1 MRVIASLRYPQ
12 SCHRAIGRQ
21 TWGCTLSQSL
31 VRNDTHL
38 RGLMCRTQ
46 ICRLIKRPAV
56 KSARYI
62 AEPMPPLAQPLLNEI
77 TAKVAAIEGADAT
90 SAGPHWGAM
99 HKLLLKAKVDPAAI
113 MRLVGGRDVKE
124 LKRVAARLRGEEVAD
139 DVVAPAPAA
148 VAVDASVM
156 QSALKIFRRRV
167 KFAQLDAESKLG
179 VGPMSGGAQHKIDA
193 MIPPREFPMHVWEAL
208 VHAGKLRREGE
219 GFYSLVDDNSQVHW

>member
-1 MRVIASLRYPQ
+1 
-12 SCHRAIGRQ
+12 
-21 TWGCTLSQSL
+21 
-31 VRNDTHL
+31 
-38 RGLMCRTQ
+38 
-46 ICRLIKRPAV
+46 
-56 KSARYI
+56 
-62 AEPMPPLAQPLLNEI
+62 MPPLAQPLLNEI
-77 TAKVAAIEGADAT
+77 TAKVAAIEGANSA

-99 HKLLLKAKVDPAAI
+99 HKLLLKAKVDPAASL
-113 MRLVGGRDVKE
+113 RLVGARDVKE

-139 DVVAPAPAA
+139 GVVAPAPAA

>member
-1 MRVIASLRYPQ
+1 
-12 SCHRAIGRQ
+12 
-21 TWGCTLSQSL
+21 
-31 VRNDTHL
+31 
-38 RGLMCRTQ
+38 
-46 ICRLIKRPAV
+46 
-56 KSARYI
+56 
-62 AEPMPPLAQPLLNEI
+62 MPPLAQLLLNEI
-77 TAKVAAIEGADAT
+77 TAKVAAIEGADAA

-113 MRLVGGRDVKE
+113 MRLVGARDVKE

-139 DVVAPAPAA
+139 DVVATAPAA

-179 VGPMSGGAQHKIDA
+179 VGPMSGGSQHKIDA

>member
-1 MRVIASLRYPQ
+1 MGVRMAATMATLRDMQAIYRRYP
-12 SCHRAIGRQ
+12 
-21 TWGCTLSQSL
+21 
-31 VRNDTHL
+31 
-38 RGLMCRTQ
+38 
-46 ICRLIKRPAV
+46 P
-56 KSARYI
+56 SAAGIILLNR
-62 AEPMPPLAQPLLNEI
+62 MPPLAQPLLNEI
-77 TAKVAAIEGADAT
+77 TAKVAAIEGADAA

-99 HKLLLKAKVDPAAI
+99 HKLLLKAKVEPAAI
-113 MRLVGGRDVKE
+113 MRLVGARDVKE

-139 DVVAPAPAA
+139 DVVAPAAAA

-193 MIPPREFPMHVWEAL
+193 MIPPREFPMEVWEAL
-208 VHAGKLRREGE
+208 VHAGKLRREGQ

>member
-1 MRVIASLRYPQ
+1 
-12 SCHRAIGRQ
+12 
-21 TWGCTLSQSL
+21 
-31 VRNDTHL
+31 
-38 RGLMCRTQ
+38 
-46 ICRLIKRPAV
+46 
-56 KSARYI
+56 
-62 AEPMPPLAQPLLNEI
+62 MPPLAQPLLNEI
-77 TAKVAAIEGADAT
+77 TAKVAAIEGADAA

-113 MRLVGGRDVKE
+113 MRLVGARDVKE
-124 LKRVAARLRGEEVAD
+124 LKRVAARLRGEEVAE

-208 VHAGKLRREGE
+208 VHAGKLRREGD
-219 GFYSLVDDNSQVHW
+219 GFTRWWMTTAKCVGELCAGALKFISHRLLGVVAEIYLAPVGGIGG